1 VIFCN
6 YNELRYF
13 NFCDFA
19 INMKKTLITVS
30 LIATMAS
37 HTIIGSPLAASAQKK
52 FNGLDQNCKPA
63 PTADEEWTIEK
74 TFQFSDQGKNYKL
87 VLSKTIDGS
96 GSICLLQGK
105 SSRPMGLKYWESEFI
120 DGVDQLSSK
129 IFTFQIHEGN
139 GNPTPTKKYRL
150 NLTQPQ
156 NPKITLLKKWIIP

>member
-1 VIFCN
+1 
-6 YNELRYF
+6 
-13 NFCDFA
+13 
-19 INMKKTLITVS
+19 MKKTLMTVAS
-30 LIATMAS
+30 MTIMATPV
-37 HTIIGSPLAASAQKK
+37 IIGFPLVALAQQK

-63 PTADEEWTIEK
+63 PTAAEEWTIEK

-105 SSRPMGLKYWESEFI
+105 SSRPVGLKYWESEFI
-120 DGVDQLSSK
+120 DGVDRISAK
-129 IFTFQIHEGN
+129 VFTFQIHEGN

-156 NPKITLLKKWIIP
+156 NPKISLLKKWIIP